1 MKIEK
6 NGSISFDEAI
16 FDRPSIR
23 QILDDGKV
31 SEQEMEQQTE
41 LTRRL
46 FDELKDSLTAE
57 QEEKLLVLVE
67 EMGVLYNISLFHN
80 LKKF

>member
-1 MKIEK
+1 MIIEEK
-6 NGSISFDEAI
+6 DGITFDNAVFE
-16 FDRPSIR
+16 RPSIR

-31 SEQEMEQQTE
+31 SEQELKQQTV

-46 FDELKDSLTAE
+46 FDELKESLTSE
-57 QEEKLLVLVE
+57 QLHNRTVLLE
-67 EMGVLYNISLFHN
+67 EMGVLFTISLFHN

>member
-23 QILDDGKV
+23 RILDDGKV
-31 SEQEMEQQTE
+31 SEQEIKQQTE

-67 EMGVLYNISLFHN
+67 EMGVLFTISLFHN

>member
-67 EMGVLYNISLFHN
+67 EMGVLFTISLFHN

>member
-1 MKIEK
+1 MIIEEK
-6 NGSISFDEAI
+6 DVITFDNAVFE
-16 FDRPSIR
+16 RPSIR

-31 SEQEMEQQTE
+31 SEQELKQQTV

-46 FDELKDSLTAE
+46 FDELKESLTSE
-57 QEEKLLVLVE
+57 QLDKLTVLLE
-67 EMGVLYNISLFHN
+67 EMGVLFTISLFHN

>member
-1 MKIEK
+1 MIIEEK
-6 NGSISFDEAI
+6 DGITFDNAVFE
-16 FDRPSIR
+16 RPSIK

-31 SEQEMEQQTE
+31 SEQEIKQQTE

-46 FDELKDSLTAE
+46 FDELKNCLMAE
-57 QEEKLLVLVE
+57 QEEKLIVLME
-67 EMGVLYNISLFHN
+67 EMGVLFAISLFHN

>member
-1 MKIEK
+1 MIIEG
-6 NGSISFDEAI
+6 NGGITFDNAVFE
-16 FDRPSIR
+16 RPSIR

-31 SEQEMEQQTE
+31 SEQELKQQSV

-46 FDELKDSLTAE
+46 FDELKESLTSE
-57 QEEKLLVLVE
+57 QLDELTVLIE
-67 EMGVLYNISLFHN
+67 EMGVLFTISLFHN

>member
-57 QEEKLLVLVE
+57 QEGKLLVLVE
-67 EMGVLYNISLFHN
+67 EMGVLFTISIFHN

>member
-1 MKIEK
+1 MKIEN

-67 EMGVLYNISLFHN
+67 EMGVLFTISLFHN

>member
-6 NGSISFDEAI
+6 NGSISFDDAV
-16 FDRPSIR
+16 FDRPPIR

-31 SEQEMEQQTE
+31 SEQEIKQQTE

-46 FDELKDSLTAE
+46 FDELKNSLTAE
-57 QEEKLLVLVE
+57 QEEKLIVLME
-67 EMGVLYNISLFHN
+67 EMGVLFAISLFHN

>member
-6 NGSISFDEAI
+6 NGSISFDDAV

-31 SEQEMEQQTE
+31 SEQEMKQQTE
-41 LTRRL
+41 LTKRL

-57 QEEKLLVLVE
+57 QEKKLIVLME
-67 EMGVLYNISLFHN
+67 EVGVLFAISLFHN

>member
-1 MKIEK
+1 MTIEEK
-6 NGSISFDEAI
+6 DGITFDNAVFE
-16 FDRPSIR
+16 RPSIR

-31 SEQEMEQQTE
+31 SEQELKQQTV

-46 FDELKDSLTAE
+46 FDELKESLTSE
-57 QEEKLLVLVE
+57 QLDKLTVLLE
-67 EMGVLYNISLFHN
+67 EMGVLFTISLFHN

>member
-1 MKIEK
+1 MIIEGK
-6 NGSISFDEAI
+6 SGITFDVAVFE
-16 FDRPSIR
+16 RPSIR

-31 SEQEMEQQTE
+31 SEQELMEQSA

-46 FDELKDSLTAE
+46 FDELKENLTAE
-57 QEEKLLVLVE
+57 QVEKLTVLLE
-67 EMGVLYNISLFHN
+67 EMGVLFTISLFHN

>member
-1 MKIEK
+1 MINEEK
-6 NGSISFDEAI
+6 DGITFDNAVFE
-16 FDRPSIR
+16 RPSIR

-31 SEQEMEQQTE
+31 SEQELKQQTV

-46 FDELKDSLTAE
+46 FDELKESLTSE
-57 QEEKLLVLVE
+57 QLDKLTVLLE
-67 EMGVLYNISLFHN
+67 EMGVLFTISLFHN

>member
-1 MKIEK
+1 MIIEEK
-6 NGSISFDEAI
+6 DGITFDNAV

-23 QILDDGKV
+23 QILSDGKV
-31 SEQEMEQQTE
+31 SEQELMEQSA

-46 FDELKDSLTAE
+46 FDELKESLTAE
-57 QEEKLLVLVE
+57 QVDKLTVLLE
-67 EMGVLYNISLFHN
+67 EMGVLFTISLFHN

>member
-1 MKIEK
+1 MITEEK
-6 NGSISFDEAI
+6 DGITFDNAVFE
-16 FDRPSIR
+16 RPSIR

-31 SEQEMEQQTE
+31 SEQELKQQTV

-46 FDELKDSLTAE
+46 FDELKESLTSE
-57 QEEKLLVLVE
+57 QLDKLTVLLE
-67 EMGVLYNISLFHN
+67 EMGVLFTISLFHN

>member
-1 MKIEK
+1 MIIEE
-6 NGSISFDEAI
+6 NGGITFDDAVFE
-16 FDRPSIR
+16 RPSIR

-31 SEQEMEQQTE
+31 SEQELMEQSA

-46 FDELKDSLTAE
+46 FDELKENLTAE
-57 QEEKLLVLVE
+57 QEEKLIVLME
-67 EMGVLYNISLFHN
+67 EMGVLFTISLFHN

>member
-1 MKIEK
+1 MIIEGK
-6 NGSISFDEAI
+6 DGITFDNAVFE
-16 FDRPSIR
+16 RPSIR

-31 SEQEMEQQTE
+31 SEQELKQQTV

-46 FDELKDSLTAE
+46 FDELKESLTSE
-57 QEEKLLVLVE
+57 QLDKLTVLLE
-67 EMGVLYNISLFHN
+67 EMGVLFTISLFHN

>member
-6 NGSISFDEAI
+6 NGSISFDDAV

-31 SEQEMEQQTE
+31 SEQEMKQQTE

-46 FDELKDSLTAE
+46 FDELKDSLTAA
-57 QEEKLLVLVE
+57 QEEKLINLLE
-67 EMGVLYNISLFHN
+67 EVGVLYTISILHN
-80 LKKF
+80 MKRF

>member
-1 MKIEK
+1 MIIEEK
-6 NGSISFDEAI
+6 DGITFDNAVFE
-16 FDRPSIR
+16 RPSIR

-31 SEQEMEQQTE
+31 SEQELKQQTV

-46 FDELKDSLTAE
+46 FDELKESLTSE
-57 QEEKLLVLVE
+57 QLDKLTVLLE
-67 EMGVLYNISLFHN
+67 EMGVLFTITLFHN

>member
-1 MKIEK
+1 MIIEEK
-6 NGSISFDEAI
+6 DGITFDNAVFE
-16 FDRPSIR
+16 RPSIR

-31 SEQEMEQQTE
+31 SEQELKQQTV

-46 FDELKDSLTAE
+46 FDELKESLTSE
-57 QEEKLLVLVE
+57 QLDKLTVLLE
-67 EMGVLYNISLFHN
+67 EMAVLFTISLFHN

>member
-67 EMGVLYNISLFHN
+67 EMGVLFTISIFHN

>member
-46 FDELKDSLTAE
+46 FDELKDGLTAE
-57 QEEKLLVLVE
+57 QEEKLIVLME
-67 EMGVLYNISLFHN
+67 EMGVLFTISLFHN

>member
-1 MKIEK
+1 MIIEEK
-6 NGSISFDEAI
+6 DGITFDNAVFE
-16 FDRPSIR
+16 RPSIR

-31 SEQEMEQQTE
+31 SEQELKQQSV

-46 FDELKDSLTAE
+46 FDELKESLTSE
-57 QEEKLLVLVE
+57 QLDKLTILIE
-67 EMGVLYNISLFHN
+67 EMGVLFTISLFHN

>member
-1 MKIEK
+1 M
-6 NGSISFDEAI
+6 ISFDDAV
-16 FDRPSIR
+16 FDRPSIK

-31 SEQEMEQQTE
+31 SEQEIKQQTE
-41 LTRRL
+41 LIRRL

-57 QEEKLLVLVE
+57 QEEKLIVLME
-67 EMGVLYNISLFHN
+67 EMGVLFAISLFHN

>member
-1 MKIEK
+1 MIIEDK
-6 NGSISFDEAI
+6 DGITFDNAVFE
-16 FDRPSIR
+16 RPSIR

-31 SEQEMEQQTE
+31 SEQELKQQTV

-46 FDELKDSLTAE
+46 FDELKESLTSE
-57 QEEKLLVLVE
+57 QLDKLTVLLE
-67 EMGVLYNISLFHN
+67 EMGVLFTISLFHN

>member
-1 MKIEK
+1 MIIEEK
-6 NGSISFDEAI
+6 DGITFDNAVFE
-16 FDRPSIR
+16 RPSIK

-31 SEQEMEQQTE
+31 SEQELMEQSA

-46 FDELKDSLTAE
+46 FDELKENLTAE
-57 QEEKLLVLVE
+57 QQEKLIVLME
-67 EMGVLYNISLFHN
+67 EMGVLFTISLFHN

>member
-1 MKIEK
+1 MIIEE
-6 NGSISFDEAI
+6 NGGITFDNAVFE
-16 FDRPSIR
+16 RPSIR

-31 SEQEMEQQTE
+31 SEQELKQQTV

-46 FDELKDSLTAE
+46 FDELKESLTSE
-57 QEEKLLVLVE
+57 QLDKLTVLLE
-67 EMGVLYNISLFHN
+67 EMGVLFTISLFHN

>member
-6 NGSISFDEAI
+6 NGAISFDDAV

-31 SEQEMEQQTE
+31 SEQEIKQQTE

-57 QEEKLLVLVE
+57 QEEKLIVLME
-67 EMGVLYNISLFHN
+67 EMGVLFAISLFHN

>member
-1 MKIEK
+1 MIIEEK
-6 NGSISFDEAI
+6 DGITFDNAVFE
-16 FDRPSIR
+16 RPSIR

-31 SEQEMEQQTE
+31 SEQELMEQSA

-46 FDELKDSLTAE
+46 FDELKENLTAE
-57 QEEKLLVLVE
+57 QVEKLTVLLE
-67 EMGVLYNISLFHN
+67 EMGVLFTISLFHN

>member
-1 MKIEK
+1 MIIEEK
-6 NGSISFDEAI
+6 DGITFDNAVFE
-16 FDRPSIR
+16 RPSIR

-31 SEQEMEQQTE
+31 SEQELKQQTI

-46 FDELKDSLTAE
+46 FDELKESLTSE
-57 QEEKLLVLVE
+57 QLDKLTVLLE
-67 EMGVLYNISLFHN
+67 EMGVLFTISLFHN

>member
-1 MKIEK
+1 M
-6 NGSISFDEAI
+6 
-16 FDRPSIR
+16 
-23 QILDDGKV
+23 
-31 SEQEMEQQTE
+31 SEQEIKQQTE

-57 QEEKLLVLVE
+57 QEEKLIVLME
-67 EMGVLYNISLFHN
+67 EMGVLFAISLFHN

>member
-31 SEQEMEQQTE
+31 SEQEIKQQTE

-46 FDELKDSLTAE
+46 FDELKNSLTAE
-57 QEEKLLVLVE
+57 Q
-67 EMGVLYNISLFHN
+67 
-80 LKKF
+80 